1 MRVSSSSDII
11 APDSV
16 EMTRRW
22 LMAVRRYS
30 ELLDT
35 ETQTMWIGSAPG
47 EERVGSQTVQFLS
60 KENESLD
67 LREQR
72 LEKL

>member
-1 MRVSSSSDII
+1 MADGCQEIQRV
-11 APDSV
+11 AGH
-16 EMTRRW
+16 RN
-22 LMAVRRYS
+22 
-30 ELLDT
+30 
-35 ETQTMWIGSAPG
+35 TMWIGSAPG